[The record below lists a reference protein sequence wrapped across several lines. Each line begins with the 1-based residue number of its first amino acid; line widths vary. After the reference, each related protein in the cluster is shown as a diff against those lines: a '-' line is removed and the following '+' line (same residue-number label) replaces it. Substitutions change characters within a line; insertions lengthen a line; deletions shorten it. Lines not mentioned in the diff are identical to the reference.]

1 MLLKILFLC
10 HILIRVWA
18 LPRPMV
24 QDRMVKRYVIMDNDW
39 STTGF
44 IPFLMALDAGM
55 EVLGLT
61 TCRKAQAS

>member
-1 MLLKILFLC
+1 MLLNILFLC
-10 HILIRVWA
+10 HVLAGVWA
-18 LPRPMV
+18 YPKPMV
-24 QDRMVKRYVIMDNDW
+24 QDRMAKRYVIMDNDW

-61 TCRKAQAS
+61 TCRKAHIS